1 MQVKPMTTD
10 TCGSEG
16 CGLIRG
22 HKTPC
27 RRDVAKVKGNMI
39 PSDTK
44 TGGSSLEIVSQETLS
59 EIKRL
64 RRSSGYGHN
73 D

>member
-1 MQVKPMTTD
+1 
-10 TCGSEG
+10 
-16 CGLIRG
+16 
-22 HKTPC
+22 
-27 RRDVAKVKGNMI
+27 MI